1 MLRNDIG
8 RLFAVVHING
18 VQRKITEEDVLVL
31 QKPMA
36 ANVGDRIVLNKVRV
50 LHVGLGR
57 GVVMCKFLPISRA
70 CFYCGV

>member
-1 MLRNDIG
+1 MGEKIANQVLKNDIG

-57 GVVMCKFLPISRA
+57 AVVMR
-70 CFYCGV
+70 

>member
-1 MLRNDIG
+1 MGEKIANQVLKNDIG
-8 RLFAVVHING
+8 RLFAIVHING

-57 GVVMCKFLPISRA
+57 AVVMR
-70 CFYCGV
+70 